1 MSPVLKSHPW
11 DSNLKREMIMKTII
25 AALLAASVLSG
36 MANSSIADDEPWT
49 AERFWDEQSRRQF

>member
-1 MSPVLKSHPW
+1 MSHVLRSHPW

-36 MANSSIADDEPWT
+36 MSNPSIADDQPWT
-49 AERFWDEQSRRQF
+49 AERFWDELSRRQF